1 VISDTHGLLRP
12 EARTFLIG
20 CDYIIHGGDVG
31 TAAILDILS
40 AIAPLTCVRGNI
52 DKGSWARRL
61 RETELIRLGDVFAYV
76 VHDVSQLDFE
86 PKAAQVSIVVSG
98 HSHVP
103 KIQERDGVLFVNPG
117 SCGPRRFRL
126 PISMGEILINGTH
139 VRARTVE
146 LELAPH

>member
-1 VISDTHGLLRP
+1 MNSTVEP
-12 EARTFLIG
+12 
-20 CDYIIHGGDVG
+20 
-31 TAAILDILS
+31 
-40 AIAPLTCVRGNI
+40 
-52 DKGSWARRL
+52 RL

-76 VHDVSQLDFE
+76 IHDVSQLDIE
-86 PKAAQVSIVVSG
+86 PKAARVNVVISG

-126 PISMGEILINGTH
+126 PISMGEILINGTQ

-146 LELAPH
+146 LELAPQ